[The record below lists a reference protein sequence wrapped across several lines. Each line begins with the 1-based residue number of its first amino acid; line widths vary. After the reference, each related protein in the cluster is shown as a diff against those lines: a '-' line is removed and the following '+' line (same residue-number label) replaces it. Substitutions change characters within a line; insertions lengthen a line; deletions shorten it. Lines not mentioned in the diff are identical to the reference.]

1 MLQKP
6 DFCKC
11 VYEYD
16 RHKRSRAIAGECSSL
31 LASLQ
36 KLTLSLTILVTYTL
50 SLASHLLYIIIVV
63 TNLGVSLESI
73 LADIAGC

>member
-11 VYEYD
+11 VHEYD
-16 RHKRSRAIAGECSSL
+16 RHKRSRAIVGECSSL

-36 KLTLSLTILVTYTL
+36 KLTVSLTILVTHTL
-50 SLASHLLYIIIVV
+50 SLTSHLLYITIVV
-63 TNLGVSLESI
+63 TNVGVSLESI
-73 LADIAGC
+73 LVDIA